1 MLPGIMQYKKKH
13 NLDMSVIKK
22 GSSFF
27 NVTLRK
33 QIDDRVAVLSVR
45 DVCNFNAP
53 CSLDDYMQTWNGE
66 SPKSIFPYTFFKSV
80 EELRSYTEFPPKEA
94 FYSDLKQVIEFVVH
108 TVART
113 VNHTVA

>member
-1 MLPGIMQYKKKH
+1 
-13 NLDMSVIKK
+13 MSVIKK